1 MGLDYK
7 LSKSNV
13 YKFFP
18 QPIFSYEIDDYKKIN
33 NELSEFI
40 YSEYNKDNEGVKRS
54 NINGWHS
61 KSFKFEKNNAAY
73 KFAIHI
79 EKYIFDVFKQYGWP
93 FKADKVKINEMWS
106 IINKKNSYNESH
118 IHPNN
123 LLSSVYYVRAPK
135 DCGKIIFNNPNQVS
149 LNRFPKDLKK
159 PEFSANI
166 QKIEPKEGNL
176 LLFPSY
182 LWHSVETNNS
192 DEDRV
197 IVSFNVSL
205 SD

>member
-1 MGLDYK
+1 MK
-7 LSKSNV
+7 TR
-13 YKFFP
+13 
-18 QPIFSYEIDDYKKIN
+18 E
-33 NELSEFI
+33 
-40 YSEYNKDNEGVKRS
+40 KDWRND
-54 NINGWHS
+54 
-61 KSFKFEKNNAAY
+61 
-73 KFAIHI
+73 
-79 EKYIFDVFKQYGWP
+79 IFDVFKQYGWP

-159 PEFSANI
+159 TEFSANI